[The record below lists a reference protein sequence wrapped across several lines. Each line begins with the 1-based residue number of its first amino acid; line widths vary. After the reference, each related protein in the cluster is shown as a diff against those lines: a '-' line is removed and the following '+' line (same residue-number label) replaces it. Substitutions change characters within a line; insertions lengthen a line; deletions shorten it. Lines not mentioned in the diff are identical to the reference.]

1 MDGKLHDYETT
12 APQEHRPGAVYSWG
26 LVAADGRLGY
36 VDDEVK
42 HGKTRSESRLK
53 DLDKLHRNLFRNIDD
68 IPWNCWRVGEPSL
81 VFF

>member
-1 MDGKLHDYETT
+1 MYRRDGRLHDYETT

-42 HGKTRSESRLK
+42 RQALGLGQTSQKFVSQNRWHV
-53 DLDKLHRNLFRNIDD
+53 
-68 IPWNCWRVGEPSL
+68 P
-81 VFF
+81 

>member
-1 MDGKLHDYETT
+1 MKGSSDVKRRDGKLHDYQTT

-42 HGKTRSESRLK
+42 RQALGLGQTSQI
-53 DLDKLHRNLFRNIDD
+53 FI
-68 IPWNCWRVGEPSL
+68 
-81 VFF
+81 FFAK

>member
-68 IPWNCWRVGEPSL
+68 IP
-81 VFF
+81 

>member
-1 MDGKLHDYETT
+1 MYRRDGRLHDYETT

-42 HGKTRSESRLK
+42 RQALGLGQTSQKFVSQNRWHV
-53 DLDKLHRNLFRNIDD
+53 
-68 IPWNCWRVGEPSL
+68 PWNCWRVGEPSPGL
-81 VFF
+81 FF